1 MLLAQDLSRRRF
13 VSATVAAVGLV
24 MLGPHARAAALL
36 LTPRQTAGPFYPRQ
50 LPLDDDNNLV
60 MVAGKDELARGE
72 IADIAGRILDTR
84 GRPVANA
91 RVEIWQCDSFGRYHH
106 PGDRRNVPL
115 DPNFQGY
122 GQFVTGVDGG
132 YRFRTI
138 KPVPYPG
145 RAPHIHFAIS
155 GPDFEPL
162 ITQMYVAGAPENERD
177 FLLNAIADP
186 RARERLIVPLSSADA
201 RVTNAGLQG
210 TFDIVLAADGRFAN
224 YY

>member
-1 MLLAQDLSRRRF
+1 MPPVNDLSRRRF
-13 VSATVAAVGLV
+13 VGATVAAIGTV
-24 MLGPHARAAALL
+24 MAGAHAGVAALM
-36 LTPRQTAGPFYPRQ
+36 LTPRQTTGPFYPRQ
-50 LPLDDDNNLV
+50 LPLDHDNDLV
-60 MVAGKDELARGE
+60 TVAGQAGLARGE
-72 IADIAGRILDTR
+72 IADIGGRILDSH
-84 GRPVANA
+84 GKPVANA

-106 PGDRRNVPL
+106 PRDRRNAPL

-177 FLLNAIADP
+177 FLLNAITNRA
-186 RARERLIVPLSSADA
+186 ARERLIVPLSPTEASALDSSL
-201 RVTNAGLQG
+201 VGV
-210 TFDIVLAADGRFAN
+210 FDIVLSADGPFPG
-224 YY
+224 